1 MLKIFSKIQKTTS
14 EMYQRLGKVR
24 DEMLS
29 DEYSIESILQ
39 ADRIVLEFEI
49 SSQRFYELLQKYD
62 IDQEI

>member
-1 MLKIFSKIQKTTS
+1 
-14 EMYQRLGKVR
+14 MYQRLGKVR